1 MQLYDEWRPIVQYC
15 FILSN
20 ILFLCKGQEIKEQ
33 FYSPLPA
40 CAG

>member
-20 ILFLCKGQEIKEQ
+20 ILFLGKGQEIKEQ